1 MKIYMNIILGSS
13 SPSRKIVLEAM
24 GFAFTTISP
33 DIDERAIRR
42 DDPRELVTAIAQ
54 AKMDAVLEM
63 VQGDAIVITSDQVMV
78 VDGQVREKPS
88 SKEEAYEFIA
98 TYTTK
103 PQVATSA
110 TVVCNT
116 ANGKLVCEV
125 VEVSVICDPIP
136 EENIREFV
144 ETEQALKYAG
154 GLAAEHPLFTPFV
167 HVDGEW
173 EALMGL
179 PKAKTLEMIKQVTDV

>member
-1 MKIYMNIILGSS
+1 MNIILGSS
-13 SPSRKIVLEAM
+13 SPSRKAVLESM
-24 GFAFTTISP
+24 GFEFTIISP

-54 AKMDAVLEM
+54 AKMDAVLKM

-78 VDGQVREKPS
+78 VDGQVREKPAT
-88 SKEEAYEFIA
+88 KEEAYAFIG
-98 TYTTK
+98 TFVEK
-103 PQVATSA
+103 PQIATSA
-110 TVVCNT
+110 TVVCST
-116 ANGKLVCEV
+116 ANGKRVCEV
-125 VEVSVICDPIP
+125 VEVTVTFDPIP
-136 EENIREFV
+136 QENIREFV

-154 GLAAEHPLFTPFV
+154 GLAAEHPLFTPYV

-179 PKAKTLEMIKQVTDV
+179 PKAKTLEMIQKIKHYG